1 MGVFEWC
8 LFVFGWGEMERTSC
22 DVPKYE
28 VIMVDLRIDLLFC
41 VSVFGVCVLQR

>member
-1 MGVFEWC
+1 M
-8 LFVFGWGEMERTSC
+8 FVRFRVGERKRTHC
-22 DVPKYE
+22 CVPKYE